1 MKKILFAASLFAGTI
16 LGLANNNVKE
26 AKSIDE
32 SVVKIENSFTKTP
45 KVYKFNSIEEAK
57 MFLARCTDVH
67 AFFEEVEVS
76 DGNGGTTT
84 EYELVGTMEI
94 SYDCENG
101 GVSLYIWL

>member
-1 MKKILFAASLFAGTI
+1 MKKYLFAASLFAGTI

-26 AKSIDE
+26 AKSVDE
-32 SVVKIENSFTKTP
+32 SVVKPENSLSKTP

-57 MFLARCTDVH
+57 MFLAWCTDVH
-67 AFFEEVEVS
+67 AFFEEVEVP

-84 EYELVGTMEI
+84 EYEWVGTIEI